1 MVKNILFDFD
11 GVILDSM
18 PIRDYGFKK
27 IFEYFDDALVSQL
40 LSYHNENGGLSR
52 YVKIKYFY
60 NEILDKEILEEE
72 ISNYASNF
80 SKIMKKELVNKK
92 YLIVDTL
99 EFIKNNFK
107 KYNFHI
113 VSGSDDKELKYL
125 CKKLKIGKYFQSIN
139 GSPIEK
145 NKLVKNVLLN
155 NEYLIK
161 ETILIGDSINDYIA
175 ANENGI
181 DFYGFNN
188 TSLINISKQYLRN
201 YEGFECVNVILPKIN
216 T

>member
-1 MVKNILFDFD
+1 VVKNILFDFD

-40 LSYHNENGGLSR
+40 LNYHNENGGLSR

-72 ISNYASNF
+72 IDDYASNF

-107 KYNFHI
+107 KYNLHI
-113 VSGSDDKELKYL
+113 VSGSDERELKYL
-125 CKKLKIGKYFQSIN
+125 CKKLEIDRYFQSIN
-139 GSPIEK
+139 GSPTEK
-145 NKLVKNVLLN
+145 NKLVESVLLD
-155 NEYLIK
+155 NEYLTK
-161 ETILIGDSINDYIA
+161 ETILIGDSINDYVA
-175 ANENGI
+175 SEVNGI

-188 TSLINISKQYLRN
+188 TSLINISEQYLEN
-201 YEGFECVNVILPKIN
+201 YKGLV
-216 T
+216 

>member
-107 KYNFHI
+107 KYNLHI
-113 VSGSDDKELKYL
+113 VSGSDERELQYL
-125 CKKLKIGKYFQSIN
+125 CKKLEIDVYFQSIN

-145 NKLVKNVLLN
+145 NKLVKSVLLD
-155 NEYLIK
+155 NEYLAK
-161 ETILIGDSINDYIA
+161 ETILIGDSINDYVA
-175 ANENGI
+175 SEVNGI
-181 DFYGFNN
+181 GFYVFNN
-188 TSLINISKQYLRN
+188 TSLINISEQYLEN
-201 YEGFECVNVILPKIN
+201 YKRLV
-216 T
+216 

>member
-1 MVKNILFDFD
+1 MIKNILFDFD

-40 LSYHNENGGLSR
+40 LNYHNENGGLSR

-72 ISNYASNF
+72 IDDYASNF

-99 EFIKNNFK
+99 EFFKNNFK
-107 KYNFHI
+107 KYNLHI
-113 VSGSDDKELKYL
+113 VSGSDERELKYL
-125 CKKLKIGKYFQSIN
+125 CKKLEIDRYFQSIN
-139 GSPIEK
+139 GSPTEK
-145 NKLVKNVLLN
+145 NKLVESVLLD
-155 NEYLIK
+155 NEYLTK
-161 ETILIGDSINDYIA
+161 ETILIGDSINDYVA
-175 ANENGI
+175 SEVNGI

-188 TSLINISKQYLRN
+188 TSLINISEQYLEN
-201 YEGFECVNVILPKIN
+201 YKGLV
-216 T
+216 

>member
-1 MVKNILFDFD
+1 VIKNILFDFD

-40 LSYHNENGGLSR
+40 LNYHNENGGLSR

-72 ISNYASNF
+72 IDGNASNF

-99 EFIKNNFK
+99 EFFKNNFK
-107 KYNFHI
+107 KYNLHI
-113 VSGSDDKELKYL
+113 VSGSDERELKYL
-125 CKKLKIGKYFQSIN
+125 CKKLEIDRYFQSIN
-139 GSPIEK
+139 GSPTEK
-145 NKLVKNVLLN
+145 NKLVESVLLD
-155 NEYLIK
+155 NEYLTK
-161 ETILIGDSINDYIA
+161 ETILIGDSINDYVA
-175 ANENGI
+175 SEVNGI

-188 TSLINISKQYLRN
+188 TSLINISEQYLEN
-201 YEGFECVNVILPKIN
+201 YKGLV
-216 T
+216 

>member
-1 MVKNILFDFD
+1 VVKNILFDFD

-40 LSYHNENGGLSR
+40 LNYHNENGGLSR

-72 ISNYASNF
+72 IDDYASNF

-99 EFIKNNFK
+99 EFFKNNFK
-107 KYNFHI
+107 KYNLHI
-113 VSGSDDKELKYL
+113 VSGSDERELKYL
-125 CKKLKIGKYFQSIN
+125 CKKLEIDRYFQSIN
-139 GSPIEK
+139 GSPTEK
-145 NKLVKNVLLN
+145 NKLVESVLLD
-155 NEYLIK
+155 NEYLTK
-161 ETILIGDSINDYIA
+161 ETILIGDSINDYVA
-175 ANENGI
+175 SEVNGI

-188 TSLINISKQYLRN
+188 TSLINISEQYLEN
-201 YEGFECVNVILPKIN
+201 YKGLV
-216 T
+216 

>member
-1 MVKNILFDFD
+1 VVKNILFDFD

-40 LSYHNENGGLSR
+40 LNYNNENGGLSR

-72 ISNYASNF
+72 IDDYASNF

-107 KYNFHI
+107 KYNLHI
-113 VSGSDDKELKYL
+113 VSGSDERELKYL
-125 CKKLKIGKYFQSIN
+125 CKKLEIDKYFQSIN
-139 GSPIEK
+139 GSPTEK
-145 NKLVKNVLLN
+145 NKLVESVLLD
-155 NEYLIK
+155 NEYLTK
-161 ETILIGDSINDYIA
+161 ETILIGDSINDYVA
-175 ANENGI
+175 SEVNGI

-188 TSLINISKQYLRN
+188 TSLINISEQYLEN
-201 YEGFECVNVILPKIN
+201 YKGLV
-216 T
+216 